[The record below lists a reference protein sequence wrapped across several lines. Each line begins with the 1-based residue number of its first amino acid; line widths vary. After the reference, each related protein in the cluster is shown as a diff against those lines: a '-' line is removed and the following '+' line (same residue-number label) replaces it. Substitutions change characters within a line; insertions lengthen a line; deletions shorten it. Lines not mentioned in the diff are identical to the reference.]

1 MPSQNNI
8 RYLNDPN
15 SVNIN
20 TAIPNAIPQYQDMHI
35 FAELTASRKGRS
47 VIIVG
52 KGLKTDV
59 DVTVNFL
66 GNNQNPN
73 NPNYLNFTTNYYDGS
88 TLNNETQFESFGI
101 TNIKMTVNSSFIPQI
116 SIQFVDLRGLSFF
129 NQENS
134 PYRIL
139 FDFPPPV
146 FELKIKGYYGRTLS
160 YKLHLV
166 KYTTEFSSES
176 GNFIINGDFVA
187 ITFAPLSDVLFRYI
201 VNFPLMDNNIQSM
214 NSDTSEPPINT
225 NDLILKLRNLYSVV
239 NGQLKTNS
247 DSDKY
252 DALNNQLQANKTAID
267 ALANFYDTLKTDGN
281 AIPYAF
287 INDTSASS
295 QPIGYENLISGDIAQ
310 YLDAS
315 LSYSIANPPA
325 TSETGDSVITPIK
338 TIYEY
343 DEIIKNFM
351 SNAIPSITTKRL
363 CIGYISNPSN
373 IALLNSRLDIYRTQL
388 LTSTAISGSKG
399 SIVGSDISQTIVYN
413 NFDISINSTNSNL
426 ELKYVVLDVTD
437 FYVKLYKSK
446 IDIEKSKKEI
456 ARSINEKINNSIE
469 QTLGMRPTI
478 YNIFKIILDD
488 VDKFFN
494 TLRATSILAEEHHNN
509 PDFKRIISN
518 YGMRDSG
525 NMGDTNDIIYA
536 FPLIISRQ
544 SNDQEVRISPILIN
558 KSLPASNPFP
568 EMQLITKF
576 IDTFTLQKQK
586 AADAM
591 MKEETDA
598 EGNNVWIPISPFDSS
613 LSSNNPESPYS
624 NIDSTTGSVNLSED
638 NRINQ
643 ILTTLLYRFYIL
655 TQSSLPD
662 GFYNN
667 TTEANGAYV
676 DLYSKSEALNLIL
689 SINNTGLSNNL
700 KTFANTY
707 KNPDNFYT
715 YLSENLTNVYAFP
728 EIGNESI
735 DVINGA
741 YVDKTNP
748 NYIGLNIIDEPMS
761 LQQPTSDGSKP
772 LDIFVSTVER
782 SFFNKLFKGRLPEE
796 SYLFTTQN
804 VIFIK
809 DAFVKNNAVNDT
821 NVDDFEGV
829 ALQTRYLASSISFNN
844 KKSVDDAIDVLLDN
858 GNAGF
863 AKLGLNPPSE
873 NYGLKSFSNVVD
885 RWINTLSLYDDDLF
899 DDVINTESDL
909 SAMMLL
915 SNYGYTLSCF
925 NIYPK
930 NLNQVIFQTPA
941 VVEVPNY
948 LQYYIGGLVNAKNNG
963 FVDELKAFYDT
974 GGGSKFNGLTNLYMF
989 ADIEDIDKILSEKD
1003 KETFAAKY
1011 EIFKTSY
1018 YLTIRAQL
1026 KLMYDEVKSLVNDK
1040 KMTKYEAYESY
1051 LNPKTDNPTNHGSFF
1066 KPILEQL
1073 LTKTN
1078 IVIFSQYTFK
1088 NVLGTEKY
1096 VSLINVNKNV
1106 NKKAINDRY
1115 FKGLM
1120 EKISSELVAKEN
1132 KKIKEDEETKKL
1144 SGDEDI
1150 LTQTYYSFKN
1160 INDKWL
1166 CSPERKLGANDGYPF
1181 NKPNKQ
1187 LIDSFAFVDR
1197 AMNPIGDTVINP
1209 EILLDLYND
1218 TNVSVYSV
1226 LSQILSMNGF
1236 EFFPLQNFMT
1246 YSDDSWA
1253 DTFKI
1258 DPVGEVEQTSAFVCM
1273 YIGGSSS
1280 YPTNIDNG
1288 FKNDGIVDISTTDA
1302 KEFSSNDVPNPD
1314 YDSQYQRNINDFP
1327 WRQVRAFNV
1336 KFAQQNQS
1344 MFTDIKI
1351 DSKEYPETNESIQ
1364 ILARLAGDEGKN
1376 APIPKGQNL
1385 YNLYENRAYK
1395 ATITGLGN
1403 AMIQPTQYFQ
1413 LDNVPLY
1420 NGAYLIISVEH
1431 EINANSMK
1439 TSFSGTKILRYP
1451 MPRVLNPAAGMG
1463 FQGGTSDETDYN
1475 TPLSSQSIGEI
1486 VAGASSQLNPDKAK
1500 YNSMY
1505 TVNIQ

>member
-8 RYLNDPN
+8 KYLDDPN

-47 VIIVG
+47 VIVVG
-52 KGLKTDV
+52 EGLKTDV
-59 DVTVNFL
+59 DVIVNFL
-66 GNNQNPN
+66 GNNQNPD

-88 TLNNETQFESFGI
+88 TMNNETQFESFGI
-101 TNIKMTVNSSFIPQI
+101 TNIKVVINSSFIPQV

-139 FDFPPPV
+139 FDFPPPT

-176 GNFIINGDFVA
+176 GNFIINGEFVA

-201 VNFPLMDNNIQSM
+201 VNFPLMDNNAQSI
-214 NSDTSEPPINT
+214 NSDTSQPPANT

-239 NGQLKTNS
+239 DKQLKTNS

-252 DALNNQLQANKTAID
+252 DALNNELQANKTATE
-267 ALANFYDTLKTDGN
+267 ALANFYDALKSDGN
-281 AIPYAF
+281 AIPYVF
-287 INDTSASS
+287 ISDTSASS
-295 QPIGYENLISGDIAQ
+295 QPIGYENLISGVVGQ
-310 YLDAS
+310 YIDAS

-325 TSETGDSVITPIK
+325 TSKVGDNVITPLK

-343 DEIIKNFM
+343 DDVIKNF
-351 SNAIPSITTKRL
+351 NATDTPSTTSKRL
-363 CIGYISNPSN
+363 YVGYISNPSN
-373 IALLNSRLDIYRTQL
+373 IAILNNRLDIYRTQL
-388 LTSTAISGSKG
+388 LTSGAMSGTKG
-399 SIVGSDISQTIVYN
+399 SIVNSDISLTVIYN
-413 NFDISINSTNSNL
+413 NFDLSTNSNNSNL
-426 ELKYVVLDVTD
+426 ELKYAVLDVTD

-446 IDIEKSKKEI
+446 IDIEKSKKDV
-456 ARSINEKINNSIE
+456 AKSINEKINNSIE

-478 YNIFKIILDD
+478 YNIFKIILND

-494 TLRATSILAEEHHNN
+494 ILRATSISAQDHHNK
-509 PDFKRIISN
+509 PDFKRIIAN

-525 NMGDTNDIIYA
+525 NDNLNDNIYA
-536 FPLIISRQ
+536 FPLIISKQ
-544 SNDQEVRISPILIN
+544 NNDQEVRISPILIN
-558 KSLPASNPFP
+558 KSLPASDPFP
-568 EMQLITKF
+568 EMQLVTKF
-576 IDTFTLQKQK
+576 IDTFTLQRQK

-613 LSSNNPESPYS
+613 LSTNNPASPYS
-624 NIDSTTGSVNLSED
+624 NIDSTTGSVNLSAD
-638 NRINQ
+638 SRINQ
-643 ILTTLLYRFYIL
+643 ILKILLDRFYVL

-667 TTEANGAYV
+667 VTEANGAYV

-689 SINNTGLSNNL
+689 SINNTGLSSNL
-700 KTFANTY
+700 KTFANNN
-707 KNPDNFYT
+707 KNPDNFYK
-715 YLSENLTNVYAFP
+715 YLSNNLTDVYAFP
-728 EIGNESI
+728 EFGVESI
-735 DVINGA
+735 DNINGA

-748 NYIGLNIIDEPMS
+748 NYVGLNIVDEAID
-761 LQQPTSDGSKP
+761 LQQPTADGSKP

-782 SFFNKLFKGRLPEE
+782 GFFKKLFNGRLPEE

-804 VIFIK
+804 LIFIK
-809 DAFVKNNAVNDT
+809 DAFVKNNAVNDEEI
-821 NVDDFEGV
+821 DDFEGIS
-829 ALQTRYLASSISFNN
+829 LQTRYLTSVASFNN
-844 KKSVDDAIDVLLDN
+844 EKTANAAIEVLLDK

-863 AKLGLNPPSE
+863 AELGLNPPSE

-885 RWINTLSLYDDDLF
+885 RWIKTLSAYDDDLF

-909 SAMMLL
+909 SAIILL
-915 SNYGYTLSCF
+915 SNFGYTLSCF

-930 NLNQVIFQTPA
+930 NLNHVIFQTPA

-963 FVDELKAFYDT
+963 LLDELKAFYST
-974 GGGSKFNGLTNLYMF
+974 GGGSKFNGLVNLYMF

-1011 EIFKTSY
+1011 EVFRTSY
-1018 YLTIRAQL
+1018 YLTMRAQL
-1026 KLMYDEVKSLVNDK
+1026 KLMYNEVKSLVNSK
-1040 KMTKYEAYESY
+1040 KMNKYTAYESY
-1051 LNPKTDNPTNHGSFF
+1051 LNPKTENPENHGSFF
-1066 KPILEQL
+1066 KPILGQL

-1078 IVIFSQYTFK
+1078 IVIFSQNTFK
-1088 NVLGTEKY
+1088 NVPKKEKY
-1096 VSLINVNKNV
+1096 VNLNA
-1106 NKKAINDRY
+1106 NKKAVNDRY

-1120 EKISSELVAKEN
+1120 ERIGSELVAKEN

-1181 NKPNKQ
+1181 NKPNKE

-1209 EILLDLYND
+1209 EILLDLFND

-1226 LSQILSMNGF
+1226 LAQILSMNGF

-1246 YSDDSWA
+1246 YSDNSWT

-1280 YPTNIDNG
+1280 YPTNINNG
-1288 FKNDGIVDISTTDA
+1288 FKNDGILNIGTTDA
-1302 KEFSSNDVPNPD
+1302 KEFSSNSVPNPE
-1314 YDSQYQRNINDFP
+1314 YDSQYQRNSSNFP

-1336 KFAQQNQS
+1336 KFGQQNQS
-1344 MFTDIKI
+1344 MFSSIKI

-1395 ATITGLGN
+1395 ATISGLGN

-1420 NGAYLIISVEH
+1420 NGAYLIVSVEH

-1463 FQGGTSDETDYN
+1463 FQGGSSDETNYN

-1486 VAGASSQLNPDKAK
+1486 VQGASSELNPDKAK

-1505 TVNIQ
+1505 TINIQ